1 MAICMNKSAFVIQ
14 VSAAADVLSSQLF
27 FLCILNNAII
37 I

>member
-27 FLCILNNAII
+27 FYVF
-37 I
+37 